1 MSDSSSEF
9 AHAAF
14 ASAQSAHPALPPGV
28 QPGIEIP
35 GHEFPSAVYLT
46 IFGAFAWM
54 LLIAWFAFAAPDGT
68 NLDLLMV
75 TVLGLMFFGIPLAMH
90 HTTVRHTIDVPLTVR
105 RFEAEPF
112 QTYTG
117 PMPAWQA
124 WVEVA
129 LIPVALAFA
138 ATLFGLV
145 YRLAG

>member
-1 MSDSSSEF
+1 MSSSTLDI
-9 AHAAF
+9 ARTSAAG
-14 ASAQSAHPALPPGV
+14 AQAPLPPGV
-28 QPGIEIP
+28 ETGIEIP

-54 LLIAWFAFAAPDGT
+54 LLVAWLAFAAADGT
-68 NLDLLMV
+68 NLDLMMV
-75 TVLGLMFFGIPLAMH
+75 TVLGLMFFGIPLAIH
-90 HTTVRHTIDVPLTVR
+90 HTTVRHTIEVPLSVR

-117 PMPAWQA
+117 PMPARQA

-138 ATLFGLV
+138 ATLFGAV
-145 YRLAG
+145 YWLAV

>member
-1 MSDSSSEF
+1 MSDSTSEI
-9 AHAAF
+9 AQAAF
-14 ASAQSAHPALPPGV
+14 VSAPSQHPVLPPGV

-35 GHEFPSAVYLT
+35 GQEFPSAVYLT

-54 LLIAWFAFAAPDGT
+54 LLVAWFAFAAPDGT
-68 NLDLLMV
+68 NLDLMMV
-75 TVLGLMFFGIPLAMH
+75 TVLGLMFFGIPLAIH
-90 HTTVRHTIDVPLTVR
+90 HTTVRHTIEVPLTVR

-124 WVEVA
+124 WAEVA

-138 ATLFGLV
+138 ATLFGAVYWLV
-145 YRLAG
+145 G